1 MPHIVLTLREWRAI
15 AHELI
20 GPHTRVPPVGLRE
33 RLEALMAEAP
43 CNWPD
48 QTYALELSEASAEAV
63 WRVHAAL
70 NATDL
75 RAGQGRASVAAA
87 MRVIRDHQQPS

>member
-1 MPHIVLTLREWRAI
+1 
-15 AHELI
+15 
-20 GPHTRVPPVGLRE
+20 
-33 RLEALMAEAP
+33 
-43 CNWPD
+43 
-48 QTYALELSEASAEAV
+48 
-63 WRVHAAL
+63 VHAAL